1 MTEWIYGRNPVY
13 EVLRAG
19 RRQVL
24 RLLVAEGAQRK
35 GQLLKTIDL
44 CNKINVPVEQA
55 QRNQLDRIQPGNQ
68 GLLLEVSDYPYATLI
83 DILDL
88 PEQRDETPLI
98 LLLDSLQDPQNLG
111 TLLRTAEAVG
121 VHGVLLPF
129 RRTATITP
137 AVVNASSGASEHLL
151 VTQANLAQAIK
162 TIKQLDI
169 WVVGLDNAPDAQ
181 PVNKSVLDGPIAFV
195 IGAEGQ
201 GMRPLIRK
209 SCDLLIQLPMRGK
222 IESLNAAVAG
232 SIALYL
238 TWQTRGFNS

>member
-44 CNKINVPVEQA
+44 CNRINVPVEQA

-162 TIKQLDI
+162 TIKQLGI